1 MCVFKEMC
9 HREKKKKV
17 EVVLGGFSIF
27 EWIEENRLQQER
39 SKVQVNRAE

>member
-1 MCVFKEMC
+1 VSQGE
-9 HREKKKKV
+9 KKKV